1 MKIAILSA
9 MNEEI
14 MPTINAYNANKIDQI
29 NKQDVYEYNG
39 QNNQY
44 IFLNSGIGKIN
55 AAITT
60 TILINNYNPDLIISI
75 GTAGGI
81 GHNMQVSDFVVA
93 DKMAFWDV
101 DVTAFNYELGQLPD
115 CKKYF
120 EVKDYQKLEMLIRRL
135 GVNTHVGTIVTGD
148 SFVCDDTKRQF
159 IETNFDN
166 VHAIEMEST
175 SILMTAQKLDTK
187 CVVLRTI
194 SDMANESSSVS
205 FDEYLKNVSEKFK
218 LLVAELEK
226 NEYFKK

>member
-14 MPTINAYNANKIDQI
+14 MPTINAYGAKVIGKINEQE
-29 NKQDVYEYNG
+29 VYKYKGSSNEYL
-39 QNNQY
+39 
-44 IFLNSGIGKIN
+44 FLNSGIGKIN

-60 TILINNYNPDLIISI
+60 TLLIDKYNPDLIISI

-81 GHNMQVSDFVVA
+81 GYNMQVSDFVVA

-101 DVTAFNYELGQLPD
+101 DVTAFNYEIGQLPD
-115 CKKYF
+115 SQKYL
-120 EVKDYQKLEMLIRRL
+120 EVKDYQKLVELIKTL
-135 GVNTHVGTIVTGD
+135 KVNTHIGTIVTGD

-159 IETNFDN
+159 IEANFEN

-175 SILMTAQKLDTK
+175 SIVMTAQKLNTN

-194 SDMANESSSVS
+194 SDMANEESSVS
-205 FDEYLKNVSEKFK
+205 FDDYLKTVSEKFK
-218 LLVAELEK
+218 LLVNELEK
-226 NEYFKK
+226 NEYFS

>member
-14 MPTINAYNANKIDQI
+14 MPTINAYEAKVIDKINEQE
-29 NKQDVYEYNG
+29 VYEYKGSSNE
-39 QNNQY
+39 Y
-44 IFLNSGIGKIN
+44 LFLNSGIGKIN

-60 TILINNYNPDLIISI
+60 TLLIDKYNPDLIISI

-101 DVTAFNYELGQLPD
+101 DVTAFNYEIGQLPD
-115 CKKYF
+115 SQKYL
-120 EVKDYQKLEMLIRRL
+120 EVKDYQKLVELIKTL
-135 GVNTHVGTIVTGD
+135 KVNTHIGTIVTGD
-148 SFVCDDTKRQF
+148 SFVCEDTKRQF
-159 IETNFDN
+159 IEANFEN

-175 SILMTAQKLDTK
+175 SILMTAQKLNTN

-194 SDMANESSSVS
+194 SDMANEESSVS
-205 FDEYLKNVSEKFK
+205 FDDYLKIVSEKFK
-218 LLVAELEK
+218 LLVNELEK
-226 NEYFKK
+226 NEYFS